1 MDEHYFSGELDAWMN
16 DEVYVPKQKST
27 KQKNRQSKMISPEE
41 YMDAKTFHGVVEPL
55 TPMYQTSGQI
65 SERLA
70 SEFNNIVKVE
80 SARERARKASREI
93 IKERNDTSGG
103 GKVSLNIII
112 YKFHYYNRPQ
122 IKRLIAFFIF
132 LSYFSRN

>member
-1 MDEHYFSGELDAWMN
+1 M
-16 DEVYVPKQKST
+16 K
-27 KQKNRQSKMISPEE
+27 RIS
-41 YMDAKTFHGVVEPL
+41 
-55 TPMYQTSGQI
+55 
-65 SERLA
+65 
-70 SEFNNIVKVE
+70 NIVKVE

-122 IKRLIAFFIF
+122 I
-132 LSYFSRN
+132 SD